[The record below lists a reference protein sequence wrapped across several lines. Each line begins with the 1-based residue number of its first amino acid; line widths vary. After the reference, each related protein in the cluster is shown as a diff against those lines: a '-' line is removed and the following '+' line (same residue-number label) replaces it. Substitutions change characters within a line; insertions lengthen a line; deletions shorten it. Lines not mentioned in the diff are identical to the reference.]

1 MVAFNSIPSTLLT
14 PFVAVEID
22 GSRAAS
28 GPQALAYRA
37 LLIGQKLTGAPAA
50 ANSLHNVTSA
60 EAVAA
65 LTGRGSQLHREALAF
80 FAENR
85 NTDCWIGV
93 LADDAAATHASGTFT
108 ISGTPTAAGTLS
120 AYVGGELVSV
130 PVTTSDTPTTIA
142 AALAA
147 AIGAP
152 ANGTVTVD
160 FLGLGAGDN
169 YSVGGV
175 TFVGTVGAVTPGA
188 ATYSVDTSEN
198 AAAASL
204 AAQINAHTTANK
216 IVTATASGEVVTV
229 KARVCGSTG
238 NLIPTTTTDAANLA
252 VSGATLSGASEFGR
266 SVTATAAA
274 GVVTVGAGNAG
285 AVGNEFDL
293 RVNYADGEAT
303 PAGLTVAV
311 VQPTG
316 GATNPTLTSLITAMG
331 DTWYHVIAHPYTD
344 ATSLSAIE
352 VELASR
358 FGPMRMI
365 EGVAITAKNSNYATA
380 AALGATRNSPHS
392 VIVSTNGSPTPPP
405 EYAASVAGVVAK
417 YGAIDPARPLQ
428 TLPLSWVKAPA
439 EGDRFTLSN
448 RNNLLLTGI
457 STTRV
462 GGGDLV
468 QIDRLVT
475 TYRLNAAGAADTAYR
490 SLETMLSLM
499 YARTNFRSR
508 IATRYPRA
516 KLGNDSTRYPAGEAV
531 ITPAI
536 GRAEAVAWFL
546 DMATASPVVFDPSTL
561 AQFKADLVVERNAS
575 DPNRLDFLLP
585 PDLINQ
591 LVSTAAQIQFRL

>member
-22 GSRAAS
+22 GSRATS

-37 LLIGQKLTGAPAA
+37 LILGQKLTGAPAA

-60 EAVAA
+60 EAVAVLA
-65 LTGRGSQLHREALAF
+65 GRGSQLHRMALAF

-85 NTDCWIGV
+85 TTDCWIGV
-93 LADDAAATHASGTFT
+93 LADAPAATHAVGTIT
-108 ISGTPTAAGTLS
+108 ISGTPTADGTL
-120 AYVGGELVSV
+120 AVYVGGERVAVS
-130 PVTTSDTPTTIA
+130 VTTSDTPTTIA
-142 AALAA
+142 TALAA
-147 AIGAP
+147 AIGRP
-152 ANGTVTVD
+152 ASGDVIFD
-160 FLGLGAGDN
+160 YIGLGAGDN
-169 YSVGGV
+169 YTVGGV

-188 ATYSVDTSEN
+188 ATYSVDGPDG
-198 AAAASL
+198 AQPVSL
-204 AAQINAHTTANK
+204 AAQINAHATASK
-216 IVTATASGEVVTV
+216 LVTATVNTDVVTV
-229 KARVCGSTG
+229 RARVGGSTG
-238 NLIPTTTTDAANLA
+238 NAIATTTTDAVNLA
-252 VSGATLSGASEFGR
+252 VSGATLSGADEFGR
-266 SVTATAAA
+266 PVVASSAA
-274 GVVTVGAGNAG
+274 GVVTLGACNAG
-285 AVGNEFDL
+285 AVANELDL

-316 GATNPTLTSLITAMG
+316 GASNPTLTSLITALG
-331 DTWYHVIAHPYTD
+331 DSWYHVIAHPYTD

-352 VELASR
+352 TELASR
-358 FGPMRMI
+358 FGPMRMV
-365 EGVAITAKNSNYATA
+365 EGVAITAKSANYATA

-392 VIVSTNGSPTPPP
+392 VIVGTNSSPTPPP
-405 EYAASVAGVVAK
+405 EYAASVAGVVAR

-428 TLPLSWVKAPA
+428 TLSLSWVRAPA
-439 EGDRFTLSN
+439 EGDRFTLAN
-448 RNNLLLTGI
+448 RNNLLQTGI

-462 GGGDLV
+462 GGGDVV
-468 QIDRLVT
+468 QVDRLVT
-475 TYRLNAAGAADTAYR
+475 TYRLNAAGAPDTAYR

-499 YARTNFRSR
+499 YARTNFRNR